1 MSIAEPGTRP
11 ASIDPRLRARRI
23 AVRRDEGRKRL
34 RRLGGLGVVAA
45 VAALTFAVTRSPVLD
60 VDHVQVRGALH
71 TSADT
76 IQRASGIRRHAPMTD
91 VDLDRARRGVL
102 ALPWVRTVS
111 VTRSWPATVK
121 IVVTE
126 RVAVAAIAAGNAGF
140 SLVDADGRVL
150 ESSPTMPVGY
160 VLLANIPTP
169 GAPGTNV
176 DSSAADALDVA
187 RSMSSSLRS
196 KVSTVVPEA
205 DGVTLRLIAG
215 GVIRLG
221 GASDLEPKLRA
232 ADTVL
237 SEADMT
243 DVCTIDVRVA
253 SAPSLTRGK
262 PCL

>member
-1 MSIAEPGTRP
+1 MSVVEPGARP
-11 ASIDPRLRARRI
+11 VTVDPRLKARRI
-23 AVRRDEGRKRL
+23 AVRRDEGRRRL
-34 RRLGGLGVVAA
+34 RRLGSLGA
-45 VAALTFAVTRSPVLD
+45 VAAAALLTFAVTRSPVLD
-60 VDHVQVRGALH
+60 VDRVEVHGAMH
-71 TSADT
+71 TQSDAV
-76 IQRASGIRRHAPMTD
+76 QRASGIRRHAPMTD

-150 ESSPTMPVGY
+150 ESSPTLPAGY
-160 VLLANIPTP
+160 VLLVNVPTP
-169 GAPGTNV
+169 GAPGTEV
-176 DSSAADALDVA
+176 DPSASDALGVA
-187 RSMSSSLRS
+187 RAMSESLRS
-196 KVSTVVPEA
+196 RVSTIVPDA

-215 GVIRLG
+215 GVVRLG
-221 GASDLEPKLRA
+221 DGDDLAAKLRA

-237 SEADMT
+237 SEADT
-243 DVCTIDVRVA
+243 TGVCTIDVRVA

>member
-11 ASIDPRLRARRI
+11 AAIDPRLRARRI
-23 AVRRDEGRKRL
+23 SVRRDEGRRRL

-45 VAALTFAVTRSPVLD
+45 VALLTFGVTRSPVLD
-60 VDHVQVRGALH
+60 VDRVQVQGSLH
-71 TSADT
+71 TPTDAV
-76 IQRASGIRRHAPMTD
+76 QRASGIRRHAPMTD

-140 SLVDADGRVL
+140 SLVDGDGRVL
-150 ESSPTMPVGY
+150 ESSATLPAGY
-160 VLLANIPTP
+160 VLLINIPTP
-169 GAPGTNV
+169 GPPGTNV
-176 DSSAADALDVA
+176 DPAASDALDVA
-187 RSMSSSLRS
+187 RSMSATLRA
-196 KVSTVVPEA
+196 KVSTIVPDA
-205 DGVTLRLIAG
+205 DGVSLRLVAG
-215 GVIRLG
+215 GVVRLG
-221 GASDLEPKLRA
+221 DAGDLSTKLRA

-237 SEADMT
+237 NEADMT
-243 DVCTIDVRVA
+243 DVCTVDVRVA
-253 SAPSLTRGK
+253 SAPSLTRAK

>member
-1 MSIAEPGTRP
+1 LSVVEPGARP

-23 AVRRDEGRKRL
+23 AVQRDEGRKRL
-34 RRLGGLGVVAA
+34 RRLGGLGVVAG
-45 VAALTFAVTRSPVLD
+45 VALLTFGVTRSPVLD
-60 VDHVQVRGALH
+60 VDRVQVQGAPH
-71 TSADT
+71 TPADAV
-76 IQRASGIRRHAPMTD
+76 QRASGIRRHAPMTD

-140 SLVDADGRVL
+140 SLVDGDGRVL
-150 ESSPTMPVGY
+150 ESSSTLPTGY
-160 VLLANIPTP
+160 VLLVNIPTP

-176 DSSAADALDVA
+176 DPSGSDALDVA
-187 RSMSSSLRS
+187 RSMPASLRT
-196 KVSTVVPEA
+196 KVSTIVPGA
-205 DGVTLRLIAG
+205 DGVSLRLLAG
-215 GVIRLG
+215 GVVRLG
-221 GASDLEPKLRA
+221 DDNDLGTKLRA

-237 SEADMT
+237 GEADMT
-243 DVCTIDVRVA
+243 DVCTVDVRVA

>member
-1 MSIAEPGTRP
+1 M
-11 ASIDPRLRARRI
+11 DPRLRARRI
-23 AVRRDEGRKRL
+23 AVRRDEGRRRL
-34 RRLGGLGVVAA
+34 RRVGGLGVVAA
-45 VAALTFAVTRSPVLD
+45 VAVLTFVVTRSPVLD
-60 VDHVQVRGALH
+60 VDRVQVGGALH
-71 TSADT
+71 TTPDA
-76 IQRASGIRRHAPMTD
+76 IQKASGIRRHAPMTD

-150 ESSPTMPVGY
+150 ESSPTLPAGY
-160 VLLANIPTP
+160 VLLVNVPTP

-176 DSSAADALDVA
+176 DPSASDALDVA
-187 RSMSSSLRS
+187 RAMPASMRT
-196 KVSTVVPEA
+196 KVSTIVPDA
-205 DGVTLRLIAG
+205 DGVSLRLIAG
-215 GVIRLG
+215 GVVHLG
-221 GASDLEPKLRA
+221 DGNDLGSKLRA